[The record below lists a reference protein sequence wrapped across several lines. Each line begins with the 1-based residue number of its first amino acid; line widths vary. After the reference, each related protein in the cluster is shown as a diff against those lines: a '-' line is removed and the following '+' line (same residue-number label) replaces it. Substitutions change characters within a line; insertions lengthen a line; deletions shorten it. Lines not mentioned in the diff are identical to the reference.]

1 VAGEPDPDRMAETR
15 RRLFAARAQ
24 RVPPGRDDKVLASW
38 NGLACR
44 ALAEAGR
51 ALERA
56 DWVRAAIRNADFVLS
71 SMRRDDGRLLRTWKD
86 GQARLN
92 GYLEDHAMVALA
104 LLALYEAT
112 FQRRWLDEAR
122 ALADAMLA
130 LFWDARLEGFYDTG
144 LDHEPL
150 IVRPRNLYDNAVPC
164 GSSVAIEALLR
175 LAVFTGDA
183 RYETVALTAL
193 RPMADLMARH
203 GGGFGRFLAALDFH
217 LGPVIE
223 VALISPSKI
232 DWPPL
237 AAEIFGR
244 YLPNRAVAGMA
255 VSDAGAAAGIP
266 LLEGRTVID
275 GRTTAYVCRHFAC
288 QMPVTDRD
296 DLARLLDGETR
307 EQPPD
312 PSGARSVAGN
322 P

>member
-1 VAGEPDPDRMAETR
+1 MAGEPDPDRMAEAR

-71 SMRRDDGRLLRTWKD
+71 AMRRDDGRLLRTWK
-86 GQARLN
+86 ARA
-92 GYLEDHAMVALA
+92 GTAERAISKTTPWSPLA

-130 LFWDARLEGFYDTG
+130 LFWDSKLEGFYDTG

-183 RYETVALTAL
+183 RYESIALTAL

-217 LGPVIE
+217 LGPVVE
-223 VALISPSKI
+223 VALVSPSEV
-232 DWPPL
+232 DLPPL
-237 AAEIFGR
+237 AAEVFGR
-244 YLPNRAVAGMA
+244 YLPNRVVAGMA
-255 VSDAGAAAGIP
+255 VSDAGAAAAGIP
-266 LLEGRTVID
+266 LLEGRSVID
-275 GRTTAYVCRHFAC
+275 GRTTAYVCRHYAC
-288 QMPVTDRD
+288 QLPVTDRD
-296 DLARLLDGETR
+296 DLARLLDEWPR

-312 PSGARSVAGN
+312 P
-322 P
+322 